1 MKTFI
6 IASMM
11 VSQMVMPMNNNAKVV
26 ELADTTALKAVALNE
41 REGSSPSLRT
51 NQSYESNN
59 DKEWH
64 GAVIR
69 CYSYIIED

>member
-6 IASMM
+6 IASML
-11 VSQMVMPMNNNAKVV
+11 VSQMVMPTAMNNNAKVV
-26 ELADTTALKAVALNE
+26 ELADTTALEAVALNE

-51 NQSYESNN
+51 NKDN

-64 GAVIR
+64 GATIVTRSWIV
-69 CYSYIIED
+69 YD